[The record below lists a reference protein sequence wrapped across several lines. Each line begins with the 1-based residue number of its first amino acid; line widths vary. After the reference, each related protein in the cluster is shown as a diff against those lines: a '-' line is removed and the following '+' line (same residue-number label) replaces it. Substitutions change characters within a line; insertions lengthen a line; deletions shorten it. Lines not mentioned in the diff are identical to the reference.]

1 VLVYFLFGVEL
12 TAEEVEQPFAFDP
25 DDLPLEKYCENIR
38 ASANEILGVK

>member
-1 VLVYFLFGVEL
+1 MLVYFLFGVEL